1 MKELKKSDN
10 ALENELFKSVYDKT
24 PNYIKNLDIMDF
36 SNSGEFTITLKKE
49 HLYPYDEN
57 KNPEGLNLND
67 WFANYAK
74 EAKVSTAGIRGPQN
88 ILFPQD
94 SRFPINLFGI
104 VLATL
109 AKALVANEKYKG
121 KQILKIAGREVRY
134 NSELFLDAIAR
145 IQAANGIKTLVPQ
158 GRKTIP
164 IWLASFLAFKLDLVG
179 GEYITSSHGI
189 SVKNATKDL
198 NSQGSQYLPEESMEF
213 VNKIDEIFKD
223 TEKNGTYEIKV
234 SAESNP
240 LIDEKIMAKLND
252 GVNLYVDY
260 LKSGVAK
267 SGNLNLIKSL
277 KNKIVIENV
286 GGSAYR
292 TLSRVLSKLSISEKF
307 DWFNTEEDPFFH
319 SIGKYDVT
327 PKGEKAFYD
336 YSVDATVV
344 AKRKSGEK
352 FFPVIETLHYDE
364 KLKKYPI
371 GTCVL
376 ITDPDHDRLT
386 VTQTEPASRAAYLS
400 ENGIDYVKLDNDTLL
415 TVFTANQAFLMI
427 MDFRA
432 KQLKSEKAWDNHPRF
447 MIKTTAS
454 ASAWDEWAENNGVKV
469 VNVPVGFKE
478 IANIMKKVELQIKN
492 APNKEVK
499 VDDVFGREINLGVN
513 PRLIF
518 GGEESGGMIMGG
530 EELIESLAGRKAVA
544 MREKS
549 ATEAIIVASAL
560 IANLKDK
567 PMSDYLKEIFEEN
580 EIVKRYDT
588 RVDIAYY
595 NESEPDINKLK
606 ADKIEGEK
614 KRTKNDLFYL
624 SMAMGIKKGL
634 MTIENVKEVLN
645 DTFKSLIFDNLEEIK
660 FVGDGTYLKFAHKFI
675 EIRPSGTD
683 AKTKAYGGGSNKEM
697 IETYANILGN
707 YDGTRTTLH
716 KKFISD
722 EFYENTKD
730 LAMDYY
736 LEFVDKGANNEEFVI
751 PDYKF

>member
-57 KNPEGLNLND
+57 KNPEGLNLYD

-213 VNKIDEIFKD
+213 VNKIDEIFKE

-234 SAESNP
+234 SAENNP

-499 VDDVFGREINLGVN
+499 VDDVLGREINLGVN

-560 IANLKDK
+560 IAKLKDK

>member
-57 KNPEGLNLND
+57 TNPEGLNLYD

-213 VNKIDEIFKD
+213 VNKIDEIFKE

-234 SAESNP
+234 SAENNP

-549 ATEAIIVASAL
+549 ATEAIIVASTL

>member
-57 KNPEGLNLND
+57 KNPEGLNLYD

-213 VNKIDEIFKD
+213 VNKIDEIFKE

-234 SAESNP
+234 SAENNP

-660 FVGDGTYLKFAHKFI
+660 FVVDGTYLKFAHKFI

>member
-57 KNPEGLNLND
+57 KNPEGLNLYD
-67 WFANYAK
+67 WFASYAK

-213 VNKIDEIFKD
+213 VNKIDEIFKE

-234 SAESNP
+234 SAENNP

-683 AKTKAYGGGSNKEM
+683 AKTKAYGGGSNKKM

>member
-57 KNPEGLNLND
+57 KNPEGLNLYD

-213 VNKIDEIFKD
+213 VNKIDEIFKE

-454 ASAWDEWAENNGVKV
+454 ASAWAEWAENNGVKV

>member
-57 KNPEGLNLND
+57 KNPEGLNLYD

-213 VNKIDEIFKD
+213 VNKIDEIFKK

-234 SAESNP
+234 SAENNP

-336 YSVDATVV
+336 YSVDSTVV

>member
-49 HLYPYDEN
+49 HLYPYDKN
-57 KNPEGLNLND
+57 KNPEGLNLYD

-213 VNKIDEIFKD
+213 VNKIDEIFKES
-223 TEKNGTYEIKV
+223 EKNGTYEIKV
-234 SAESNP
+234 SAENNP

-307 DWFNTEEDPFFH
+307 DWFNSEEDPFFH

-327 PKGEKAFYD
+327 PKAEKAFYD

-499 VDDVFGREINLGVN
+499 VDDVLGREINLGVN

>member
-121 KQILKIAGREVRY
+121 KRILKIAGREVRY

-213 VNKIDEIFKD
+213 VNKIDEIFKE

-234 SAESNP
+234 SAENNP

>member
-57 KNPEGLNLND
+57 KNPEGLNLYD

-164 IWLASFLAFKLDLVG
+164 IWLASFLAFKLDLIG

-213 VNKIDEIFKD
+213 VNKIDEIFKE

-234 SAESNP
+234 SAENNP

-364 KLKKYPI
+364 KLKKYSI

-499 VDDVFGREINLGVN
+499 VDDVLGREINLGVN

>member
-57 KNPEGLNLND
+57 KNPEGLNLYD

-213 VNKIDEIFKD
+213 VNKIDEIFKE

-499 VDDVFGREINLGVN
+499 VDDVLGREINLGVN